1 MIIRNKFPASIILIE
16 FLKQKVQNQ
25 AFRKRMEQSE
35 KDIEERRVETVTP
48 EELFNELGING
59 HWDTR

>member
-1 MIIRNKFPASIILIE
+1 MIIRNKFPDPIILIE